1 MKRFLRWCAYLALSF
16 VVLVVALY
24 LAHGLSGRA
33 EVRAA
38 QQQASA
44 DLTAALPVAEPQ
56 ATEERHRA
64 RGLTRLGIPTYAW
77 QEVVCQLNTREGGW
91 IVQDYV
97 QECEIRSVDLYPTTG
112 PDSGSCEYQ
121 PPPLGEATSAA
132 ATPLIVSID
141 RGPASGFESEEPWAR
156 SCPDWVL
163 TPAQAESSRLL
174 TGRRP
179 AELSAS
185 PAWVVVSTHT
195 PVSSTSLGC
204 SPWGLL
210 FCSAPVDDPVLDRPA
225 S

>member
-1 MKRFLRWCAYLALSF
+1 VKRLLRWCAYLVLSF
-16 VVLVVALY
+16 VVLVAALY

-44 DLTAALPVAEPQ
+44 DLTAALPAAERQ
-56 ATEERHRA
+56 ATEDRDRA
-64 RGLTRLGIPTYAW
+64 RSLSRLGSPAYAW
-77 QEVVCQLNTREGGW
+77 QEVVCQLSTREGGW

-97 QECEIRSVDLYPTTG
+97 QECEVRSVDLYPATG

-121 PPPLGEATSAA
+121 PPPLDEATSASG
-132 ATPLIVSID
+132 TPLIVSID
-141 RGPASGFESEEPWAR
+141 RGPASGFESDEPWGR

-163 TPAQAESSRLL
+163 APARAESSRLL

-179 AELSAS
+179 ADLSAS
-185 PAWVVVSTHT
+185 PVWVVVSTRT

-210 FCSAPVDDPVLDRPA
+210 FCNAPVDHPVLDDA
-225 S
+225 DS